1 MRTRHYEYIDELVV
15 RAKNGDDNALLL
27 IIDFYQPLLKTS
39 IKYCVSRYPV
49 AACYTE
55 DIEADLY
62 LIMRELVRQYDAELS
77 FFSYFLSTRID
88 FVLQTHVRKSYL
100 DSSVG
105 GRRPKE
111 IFIEDMPEDWEPFV
125 DQDPVGKIIASA
137 DLSSALLKL
146 EDKYRTAVQLY
157 FFEGMN
163 QQQAADYLSITQS
176 SFSKRLNKAIEQL
189 RDFMSDFEKTLI
201 TKE

>member
-1 MRTRHYEYIDELVV
+1 MKTRHYEYIDELVV
-15 RAKNGDDNALLL
+15 RAKGGDDHALLL
-27 IIDFYQPLLKTS
+27 IIDFYQPLLQTS
-39 IKYCVSRYPV
+39 IKYCVSRYPS

-55 DIEADLY
+55 DIDADLY
-62 LIMRELVRQYDAELS
+62 LIMRELVRQYNAELS

-88 FVLQTHVRKSYL
+88 FVLQTHVRKHYL

-137 DLSSALLKL
+137 DIAAALMKL
-146 EDKYRTAVQLY
+146 DDKYREAVQLY
-157 FFEGMN
+157 FFDGMN
-163 QQQAADYLSITQS
+163 QQQAAESLSITQS
-176 SFSKRLNKAIEQL
+176 SFSKRLTKALEQL
-189 RDFMSDFEKTLI
+189 RTFMTDFEKTFI
-201 TKE
+201 TQE

>member
-1 MRTRHYEYIDELVV
+1 MKTRHYEYIDELVA

-27 IIDFYQPLLKTS
+27 IIDFYQPLLRTS
-39 IKYCVSRYPV
+39 IKYCVSRYPS
-49 AACYTE
+49 ATCYIE

-111 IFIEDMPEDWEPFV
+111 IFIEDMPENWKPLV
-125 DQDPVGKIIASA
+125 VQDPVGKRIASA

-146 EDKYRTAVQLY
+146 EDKHRTAVQLY

-163 QQQAADYLSITQS
+163 QEQAAGHLSITQS
-176 SFSKRLNKAIEQL
+176 SFSKRLNRAIAQL
-189 RDFMSDFEKTLI
+189 RDSMTDFEKNII

>member
-15 RAKNGDDNALLL
+15 RAKGGDDSALLS
-27 IIDFYQPLLKTS
+27 IIDFYNPLLRTS
-39 IKYCVSRYPV
+39 IKYCVSRYPI
-49 AACYTE
+49 AGLYTE

-62 LIMRELVRQYDAELS
+62 LIMRELVRQYDSELS

-88 FVLQTHVRKSYL
+88 FVLQTHVRKNYL
-100 DSSVG
+100 DSSMG

-111 IFIEDMPEDWEPFV
+111 VFIEDMPEDWEPFV

-137 DLSSALLKL
+137 DLSSALLRL
-146 EDKYRTAVQLY
+146 EDKHRTAVQLY
-157 FFEGMN
+157 FFDGMN
-163 QQQAADYLSITQS
+163 QQQAAEYLSITQS

-189 RDFMSDFEKTLI
+189 RVFMNDCEKNLI